1 MDVVAVV
8 VVEEEGEVVPVVVEV
23 EVEVMVMEV
32 NSTAVIIMVMMIP
45 VMVMVMRHMIMGMGK
60 RMVGMAVMVV
70 EAMVGATTWANTAL
84 NLQAMDQTGVEEDV
98 DAEEALAAVD
108 INLTRTFC
116 Y

>member
-1 MDVVAVV
+1 MDVVAVVV

-23 EVEVMVMEV
+23 EVEVIVMEV
-32 NSTAVIIMVMMIP
+32 NSTAVITVMMIP
-45 VMVMVMRHMIMGMGK
+45 VIVMVMMHMIMGMGK
-60 RMVGMAVMVV
+60 HMVGMAVMVV
-70 EAMVGATTWANTAL
+70 EAMVGATTWVNTAL